1 MNDRSRDIQ
10 GQGRD
15 HSGDSAASALSRRSD
30 ASTQSISART
40 DEDRALVFPCERCGA
55 DLTFNIGAQSLSCPY
70 CGYVKPLDLD
80 PAASIEEQDFRSMLA
95 RIAER
100 RQKGCDDEVGVSEV
114 RCTSCG
120 ATVCFVGT
128 LTSMECAYCGAPLQR
143 EDIQDA
149 ERRVPVDGVLP
160 FLISREVAR
169 ENLRKWVSSRW
180 FAPNDFKARGVQ
192 GRFNGIYL
200 PYWTFDSATTTHYT
214 GQRGEHYY
222 VTVGSG
228 KNRRTVRR
236 TRWYPASGTFQ
247 RFFDDVLVVASTGLP
262 TKRIVALEPWPLNQ
276 CIPFDR
282 EVLAGFLARTY
293 DIVLD
298 EGFVGAKQRM
308 DDALNSE
315 VRQRIGGDTQRVH
328 SVNTRYDAITFKHLL
343 LPVWMLAYRYGKKSY
358 QVVVNAGTGEV
369 QGDRPY
375 SWIKIALAVAAA
387 LIVCGMAAY
396 FYSQG

>member
-1 MNDRSRDIQ
+1 MTTNSTPPSHAIRMPTST
-10 GQGRD
+10 
-15 HSGDSAASALSRRSD
+15 SASSEALPPRRAD
-30 ASTQSISART
+30 DQP
-40 DEDRALVFPCERCGA
+40 LVFPCDRCGA
-55 DLTFNIGAQSLSCPY
+55 DLTFSIGDQSLSCPY
-70 CGYVKPLDLD
+70 CGHVKPLDPD
-80 PAASIEEQDFRSMLA
+80 PEASIEEQDFRSMLA

-100 RQKGCDDEVGVSEV
+100 RLQGRDDEAGVSEV

-143 EDIQDA
+143 ADIQDA

-160 FLISREVAR
+160 FLIAREVAR

-180 FAPNDFKARGVQ
+180 FAPNAFKARGVQ

-228 KNRRTVRR
+228 KNRRMVRR
-236 TRWYPASGTFQ
+236 TRWYPASGNFQ

-293 DIVLD
+293 DIALD

-308 DDALNSE
+308 DDALHAE

-328 SVNTRYDAITFKHLL
+328 TVNTRYDAVTFKHVL
-343 LPVWMLAYRYGKKSY
+343 LPVWMLAYRYGQKAY

-375 SWIKIALAVAAA
+375 SWIKITLTAAAA
-387 LIVCGMAAY
+387 LMVCGIAAY
-396 FYSQG
+396 LYSQG